1 MNNEIKQLFE
11 RFTKLAK
18 LKTSSKRN
26 DREKNPNA
34 EYYKNEFYKLDFA
47 SCYGGYVIRKVLT
60 GTGEDGIFGETRRNK
75 KEMESFLRGLVYGL
89 TFKKH
94 YK

>member
-26 DREKNPNA
+26 NIEKNPNA
-34 EYYKNEFYKLDFA
+34 EYYKNEYYKLDFA
-47 SCYGGYVIRKVLT
+47 PCYGGYVIRKVLKS
-60 GTGEDGIFGETRRNK
+60 TGEDGIFGNTRRSR

-89 TFKKH
+89 TFKK
-94 YK
+94 YNK